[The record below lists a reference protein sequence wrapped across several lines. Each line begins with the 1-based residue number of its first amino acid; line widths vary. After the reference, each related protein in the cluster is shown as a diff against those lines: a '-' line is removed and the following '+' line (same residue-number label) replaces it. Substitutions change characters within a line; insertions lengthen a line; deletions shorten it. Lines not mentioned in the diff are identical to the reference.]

1 MKYNC
6 QDEPNNPR
14 KEFKQRS
21 ENRKNMDRF
30 LNITKRMKISIVVL
44 ALGFG
49 SQTFAQESPKS
60 ILEFTQ
66 LNAESEI
73 TIPIPKDT
81 LVYVFAPV
89 SILNLDI
96 EAHRVDNDPDG
107 VFSFY
112 KVGAFSVMES
122 KRNDGRVRFSVI
134 RK

>member
-1 MKYNC
+1 MMK
-6 QDEPNNPR
+6 
-14 KEFKQRS
+14 
-21 ENRKNMDRF
+21 RF
-30 LNITKRMKISIVVL
+30 AILLAL
-44 ALGFG
+44 ALG
-49 SQTFAQESPKS
+49 SQAFAQEVPKS
-60 ILEFTQ
+60 ILDFTQ
-66 LNAESEI
+66 LNAESEV

-96 EAHRVDNDPDG
+96 EAHRVDNDPEG

-122 KRNDGRVRFSVI
+122 RRNDGRVRFSVI

>member
-1 MKYNC
+1 MKNLIC
-6 QDEPNNPR
+6 
-14 KEFKQRS
+14 
-21 ENRKNMDRF
+21 
-30 LNITKRMKISIVVL
+30 LITVMML
-44 ALGFG
+44 G
-49 SQTFAQESPKS
+49 SQAFAQEVPKS

-66 LNAESEI
+66 LNAESEV

-96 EAHRVDNDPDG
+96 EAHRVDNDPEG

-112 KVGAFSVMES
+112 EVGSFSVMEA
-122 KRNDGRVRFSVI
+122 KMNDGRTFFSVI

>member
-1 MKYNC
+1 M
-6 QDEPNNPR
+6 
-14 KEFKQRS
+14 RS
-21 ENRKNMDRF
+21 
-30 LNITKRMKISIVVL
+30 LIIVL
-44 ALGFG
+44 AMSFG
-49 SQTFAQESPKS
+49 SQVFAEKVPTS

-66 LNAESEI
+66 LNAESEV
-73 TIPIPKDT
+73 TIRIPKDT

-96 EAHRVDNDPDG
+96 EAHRVDNDPEG

-122 KRNDGRVRFSVI
+122 RRNDGRVRFSVI